1 MNPRFMPIIDVSS
14 APLSRVSL
22 APVYGLL
29 FLAIMFTVLGC
40 AVGATVA
47 LPLITSGWIIA
58 LFILELAIVWTAP
71 SWTHSTPLN
80 YVLFAAFP
88 FLSGL
93 TVAPIIINVLVGYAN
108 GTTILLNA
116 LIATGLMTLSSAVLA
131 TISNTDLGGVFG
143 RFLFQGLIGLIGFS
157 LLQIFFPSL
166 RGQGIE
172 QVFSA
177 IGIIIF
183 SLFLAVDIQR
193 VQRRQGVDSPF
204 LMAIALYLDI
214 FNLFLFIL
222 RFMTAGGERRG

>member
-1 MNPRFMPIIDVSS
+1 MPVIDVSS
-14 APLSRVSL
+14 APVRTASI

-29 FLAIMFTVLGC
+29 FLALVFTILGT
-40 AVGATVA
+40 GAGITIA
-47 LPLITSGWIIA
+47 LPLMASGWIML

-71 SWTHSTPLN
+71 SWTRSTPLN
-80 YVLFAAFP
+80 YVLFVAFP

-93 TVAPIIINVLVGYAN
+93 TLAPVIINVLWNYAN
-108 GTTILLNA
+108 GAAILMNA

-131 TISNTDLGGVFG
+131 SITRTNLGGVFG
-143 RFLFQGLIGLIGFS
+143 RFLLQALIGLIVFG

-172 QVFSA
+172 MIVSG
-177 IGIIIF
+177 IGIVVF

-193 VQRRQGVDSPF
+193 VQQRSDLDSPF
-204 LMAIALYLDI
+204 LLAIALYLDI

-222 RFMTAGGERRG
+222 RFMTASGGRRN